1 MRGPLAADGTRR
13 RPSSLSL
20 RRRSSTVVVV
30 TFVAATTVV
39 MALVFAGRG
48 EPVLELADPSTGE
61 VLTSR
66 KVAVGELLVLTH
78 THSVTRR
85 EVIERFSVDGEHV
98 LTLESMEFDQ
108 PGPNLPTGPERFGE
122 QMTTFQTIDGVYR
135 VDHHGYPIGSVTLRA
150 GGADVDHTLTFGDGQ
165 QVRLL
170 ELTRA
175 GGPVE
180 LRVAGES

>member
-1 MRGPLAADGTRR
+1 MRDPVAEDGTRR
-13 RPSSLSL
+13 QPSSLSL
-20 RRRSSTVVVV
+20 RRRSITVVVV
-30 TFVAATTVV
+30 TLVAATTVV
-39 MALVFAGRG
+39 MALVVGRG
-48 EPVLELADPSTGE
+48 EPVLELADPGTGE
-61 VLTSR
+61 LLASR
-66 KVAVGELLVLTH
+66 PVAVGELLVLTH

-85 EVIERFSVDGEHV
+85 EVIERFSVNADHL

-135 VDHHGYPIGSVTLRA
+135 VDHHGYPIVSVTLRA
-150 GGADVDHTLTFGDGQ
+150 GGADVDHTLTFGDGE